1 MSTAKWSLR
10 GGGVESVLTTTLNS
24 VAHGSYVLSAAFD
37 NGGSELWPY
46 ALFQLDLGS
55 AVTAGSGF
63 PHFDLLLIYSIDGT
77 NYATTN
83 GGSTA
88 GNTAIQY
95 MPSGGVVAP
104 PASTNVQRLVF
115 PGVVL
120 LPFSFK
126 VLIRNLLGVTL
137 PASGNVLSMQ
147 RYSEQAV

>member
-10 GGGVESVLTTTLNS
+10 GGGIESVLTTELNGLL
-24 VAHGSYVLSAAFD
+24 HGSHALSGAFD
-37 NGGSELWPY
+37 NAGSELWPY
-46 ALFQLDLGS
+46 ALFQLDLAS
-55 AVTAGSGF
+55 AVTAGASG

-104 PASTNVQRLVF
+104 PASTAVQRLVF

-126 VLIRNLLGVTL
+126 VLIRNLLSVTL
-137 PASGNVLSMQ
+137 PASGNVLSMR